1 METDGLIFLNEDVL
15 IFLNEDVFIKF
26 AEFYRQKIDMKKIKE
41 GEEAQTR

>member
-26 AEFYRQKIDMKKIKE
+26 AEFYR
-41 GEEAQTR
+41 